1 MDSDRNRQLRKQ
13 GKQSPEWKWV
23 REVGQVK
30 GSKAPDSRRLL
41 GPFPS
46 TCLLPNLEHQ
56 GLYVHALFCN
66 QSPGGGV
73 ASLSTTG
80 FLPRL
85 TWCFSFLGPTT
96 LPHDPRLPLDNA
108 KTQLSPSSGRR
119 WLILEQSTSDYG
131 PGTRSGF
138 PQMPCSTMVM
148 VYWSFY
154 SIITKEVISKDTFEI
169 HLWKH
174 QISWFQQS
182 GGVSA
187 VGLRYYL
194 TAFLAFWLFGI
205 CLYTSKCSPTSHKDI
220 RSNTEVYSKWQ
231 EAS

>member
-1 MDSDRNRQLRKQ
+1 M
-13 GKQSPEWKWV
+13 
-23 REVGQVK
+23 
-30 GSKAPDSRRLL
+30 RLL
-41 GPFPS
+41 GSCPS
-46 TCLLPNLEHQ
+46 TCLLLNLEHQ
-56 GLYVHALFCN
+56 GFCVYALFCN

-73 ASLSTTG
+73 SSLSTIG
-80 FLPRL
+80 FLHRL

-108 KTQLSPSSGRR
+108 KTQLSLSRGKR
-119 WLILEQSTSDYG
+119 WFILEQSVSDHG
-131 PGTRSGF
+131 PGTPSGF

-154 SIITKEVISKDTFEI
+154 SSITKVVISKDAFEI

-174 QISWFQQS
+174 QISRFQQS

-187 VGLRYYL
+187 VGLRNYL

-220 RSNTEVYSKWQ
+220 RSNTEVSSKWQ
-231 EAS
+231 EGS